1 MRKNTRKVLSSLLL
15 VPIGILSSCKN
26 TVDMDN
32 IVFTEKNV
40 VQQSF
45 GGLGVEWG
53 AYEDVDKITPNS
65 WDRILKNMD
74 RLGASRIRLM
84 ISYDWICYNFD
95 NKGTTDKNDD
105 TWTYN
110 FANKWAKN
118 TIDILTY
125 CQEHNIDVAFGAWN
139 VIANMQNDVWGML
152 DDVSS
157 DIRWAKITSDVLDFL
172 VNKKGFTCIKWFV
185 NTNEPN
191 YTGLVGSSKN
201 ALNTYEKW
209 EQGVKNV
216 RAALDKAG
224 LKDISIVGGDVTMT
238 SDNSWL
244 DYLLNISK
252 NIPDKVG
259 DYGMHA
265 YIKNRMLDQGEMM
278 TEIQKVTDQIKKND
292 KGYGTERFANIWE
305 GGLYDGKNNETDCQL
320 AIRTGLYGVRM
331 ADYTMQSLLAGVN
344 GICYWDF
351 DDGMHFMYNS
361 EIPTPKE
368 WGMFSSLEGVSAEK
382 QELRPW
388 YHSSVLLTQ
397 MLKKGNKIYGSDTNN
412 PELDKTFRCLGTT
425 NQDNTQAGF
434 MCVNQGTKAVEKT
447 FRFDNKIEGEKLYIY
462 QFSDKNYKL
471 DEEGFIAPNYVID
484 GSLNKQLKLTI
495 NAHELMV
502 VSTEKL

>member
-1 MRKNTRKVLSSLLL
+1 MNKKNLIVLPLIALLL
-15 VPIGILSSCKN
+15 TGCKDKVKELYVGNAYASTDFLENYYDTWNEDLKTKVSSQVVYDMPFEGSLHGSQTGKFN
-26 TVDMDN
+26 VDADQK
-32 IVFTEKNV
+32 TA
-40 VQQSF
+40 Q
-45 GGLGVEWG
+45 G
-53 AYEDVDKITPNS
+53 ITPSLTYVKVEDQMNPGNKDLLD
-65 WDRILKNMD
+65 WYHDTPVEDKGVGYGPTKN
-74 RLGASRIRLM
+74 LS
-84 ISYDWICYNFD
+84 
-95 NKGTTDKNDD
+95 
-105 TWTYN
+105 
-110 FANKWAKN
+110 
-118 TIDILTY
+118 TIDKSFAYGYL
-125 CQEHNIDVAFGAWN
+125 
-139 VIANMQNDVWGML
+139 
-152 DDVSS
+152 
-157 DIRWAKITSDVLDFL
+157 
-172 VNKKGFTCIKWFV
+172 
-185 NTNEPN
+185 
-191 YTGLVGSSKN
+191 SK
-201 ALNTYEKW
+201 LYD
-209 EQGVKNV
+209 G
-216 RAALDKAG
+216 R
-224 LKDISIVGGDVTMT
+224 
-238 SDNSWL
+238 
-244 DYLLNISK
+244 
-252 NIPDKVG
+252 
-259 DYGMHA
+259 
-265 YIKNRMLDQGEMM
+265 
-278 TEIQKVTDQIKKND
+278 IQCDGYYQRSRVQMND